1 MLDCWSAAPPY
12 RMNKERPIDDRA
24 TLILLLTSPPLSLKG
39 RSRRSE
45 SKGQRVIFE
54 RYYASLLIV
63 ECKVGL
69 GIAGLE
75 PATIRLKA
83 QCSTN

>member
-1 MLDCWSAAPPY
+1 MT
-12 RMNKERPIDDRA
+12 DRA
-24 TLILLLTSPPLSLKG
+24 TLILLLTSPRPM
-39 RSRRSE
+39 
-45 SKGQRVIFE
+45 IFE
-54 RYYASLLIV
+54 RDYASLLIV

>member
-1 MLDCWSAAPPY
+1 
-12 RMNKERPIDDRA
+12 MNKERPIDDRA
-24 TLILLLTSPPLSLKG
+24 TLILLLTSPNE

-45 SKGQRVIFE
+45 SKGQRVLFE

>member
-1 MLDCWSAAPPY
+1 MTEPFLY
-12 RMNKERPIDDRA
+12 Y
-24 TLILLLTSPPLSLKG
+24 SLPHPD
-39 RSRRSE
+39 
-45 SKGQRVIFE
+45 QRVIFE

>member
-1 MLDCWSAAPPY
+1 
-12 RMNKERPIDDRA
+12 MNSQ
-24 TLILLLTSPPLSLKG
+24 TSQPGLPSQANKT
-39 RSRRSE
+39 
-45 SKGQRVIFE
+45 GQRVIFE